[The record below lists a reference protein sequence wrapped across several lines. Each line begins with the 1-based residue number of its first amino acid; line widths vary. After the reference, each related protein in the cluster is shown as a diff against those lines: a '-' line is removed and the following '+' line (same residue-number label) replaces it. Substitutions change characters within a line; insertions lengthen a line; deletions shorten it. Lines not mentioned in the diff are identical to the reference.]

1 LDTLLLLAG
10 AGANGRR
17 VRAAAAFPVGE
28 RDRSVAHGARRRAVR
43 AASGGSRE
51 ETDMEPATDS
61 KPSGK
66 LSLGE
71 LIVFWGAL
79 SLWVGVFLAGTLVN
93 SQPYR
98 QEFTKLEGGLLH
110 TIAIG
115 LKVAS
120 TYTLTNVCILC
131 LLASLLG
138 MVGAKAQLGP
148 DSEERAKEDRS
159 SPGISA
165 LLRGFFVYLA
175 LIAGVMVLSETP
187 TEPSQNQYVK
197 LAGLMSLVGFV
208 VNYHPALFGRLI
220 AKAFPLAGGGGA
232 GTKT

>member
-1 LDTLLLLAG
+1 
-10 AGANGRR
+10 
-17 VRAAAAFPVGE
+17 
-28 RDRSVAHGARRRAVR
+28 
-43 AASGGSRE
+43 
-51 ETDMEPATDS
+51 MEPATDS
-61 KPSGK
+61 KSSGN

-71 LIVFWGAL
+71 LVVFWGAL
-79 SLWVGVFLAGTLVN
+79 PLWVGVFLAGTLVN
-93 SQPYR
+93 SLPYR
-98 QEFTKLEGGLLH
+98 QEFTKLDGGPIH
-110 TIAIG
+110 TIVIG

-148 DSEERAKEDRS
+148 DSERRSREDCT

-175 LIAGVMVLSETP
+175 LIAGVVVLSESP
-187 TEPSQNQYVK
+187 TEPSQTQYVK

-208 VNYHPALFGRLI
+208 VNYHPALFGKLMS
-220 AKAFPLAGGGGA
+220 KAFPLAGGAGGA
-232 GTKT
+232 AGAER